1 MNPKLLIVVPGTQ
14 ISCFFFHFHSKQTE
28 SKYQYSSKRKKKTN
42 IQKNEEENHGPPR
55 VRHSVLKLECKQERE
70 GEEQA
75 MGHKSLKSQGHSPP
89 AHHPPPDQHSP
100 KKQKLQE
107 LYPHQLQ
114 RTKNPFLRLSRE

>member
-1 MNPKLLIVVPGTQ
+1 LSQEPKFLAFSSTSIA
-14 ISCFFFHFHSKQTE
+14 SKLKANTNIHL
-28 SKYQYSSKRKKKTN
+28 KVKKKKKTN